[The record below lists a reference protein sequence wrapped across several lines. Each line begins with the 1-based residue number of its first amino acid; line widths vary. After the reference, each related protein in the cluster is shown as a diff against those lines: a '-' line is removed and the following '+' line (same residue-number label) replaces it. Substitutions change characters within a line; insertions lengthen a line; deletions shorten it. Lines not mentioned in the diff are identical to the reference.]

1 MNSFA
6 FALRQRHVCSFRNW
20 VLFQENERLTCLKS
34 YFVTSIQIT
43 IHNAQIGYILL
54 IRSVQIEFCTNSIK
68 FEKKNNEWMMPI
80 TLYTNFSVCANSIQT
95 KQPHRV
101 ERHISFVL
109 GNLLLYMTH
118 RYFFLTLQRSVRCQ
132 TISDGFVRKLLFFSS
147 QRAFYHEPCHM
158 YKFGR
163 LLKISLM
170 RFTINVFFYVA
181 EWTNDNMC

>member
-1 MNSFA
+1 MKSNT

-118 RYFFLTLQRSVRCQ
+118 RYFFLTLNDQ
-132 TISDGFVRKLLFFSS
+132 FVAKQFRMVSFGNFFFSLVS
-147 QRAFYHEPCHM
+147 GHFIMSHVIC
-158 YKFGR
+158 
-163 LLKISLM
+163 
-170 RFTINVFFYVA
+170 
-181 EWTNDNMC
+181 TNLEGCLRYLSCDLP